1 MKELSRRSFL
11 KAGSVAAAAL
21 SMNPGS
27 GLGKEHASVE
37 APMDRKLKILGVG
50 IGGRGSADLSAM
62 ETEEFIGLA
71 DVDWNYAKPVM
82 EKYKKMFP
90 NIKLYHDYKTMF
102 AELLD
107 QADAVVCATADHT
120 HAIVCAEALMAGKHV
135 YCEKPLTR
143 TVYESRLLAKLA
155 AKQGVATQMG
165 NQGSSSIGTKLTV
178 DYLQAGVIGAV
189 RRVDAF
195 TDRPIWP
202 QGLERPVETPKVPKT
217 MNWDAFI
224 GPAPKRPYNPIY
236 TPWNFRGWWDF
247 GTGAL
252 GDMACHILHTV
263 FVGLK
268 LQYPIRIEGTSTPL
282 MSDSCPNAQIVK
294 FTYPQRENLPKLALP
309 EVTITWYDGGLVPLR
324 PEGLPEGVNL
334 NIDGGAAIFYGE
346 KGVIV
351 SGCYGNK
358 PYLIQDGKVTP
369 LKEGV
374 VPSVWRKVT
383 TSHQQDWIRACKEPK
398 ATRVKSNSD
407 FTQAGPFTEMIAMGV
422 CAVRLQGLN
431 QVLEWDGENMKFTNI
446 PAGAKVRAMIKDGF
460 TIKDG
465 HPTFKKTYTDPVDA
479 IEYAKQLVKPVY
491 ENGYVL
497 PELPA

>member
-27 GLGKEHASVE
+27 VLGKEHDSVE